1 MVRGRVFVEVRG
13 DRLAQRPE
21 PVRGFFL
28 LARPAKP
35 WSAVARHRPPSNWND
50 DADEPQNEVRQLA
63 VIAAFWRLRG
73 SLFQSNGGLR
83 RAAALQVYFTG
94 PSSSSRCGA
103 IGWLKSRN
111 QIADLCCSRPGVR
124 WLDTALHPIG
134 MTTPMNLKT
143 RFANQHSSPRFSDFE
158 DRYSK

>member
-83 RAAALQVYFTG
+83 RAAALQVYFNG

-103 IGWLKSRN
+103 IGWLKGRN
-111 QIADLCCSRPGVR
+111 QIADLFCSHARQ
-124 WLDTALHPIG
+124 ALECG
-134 MTTPMNLKT
+134 GSTPPSIHL
-143 RFANQHSSPRFSDFE
+143 E
-158 DRYSK
+158 